1 MKRGF
6 KTWAE
11 NEALRLRGEL
21 RLPKDAPLEGR
32 ELAKHLRVPIAT
44 PDEIGVDASILDELL
59 VRSASRWSAVTLYLR
74 NSPFVVF
81 NPKHS
86 EQRQES
92 DLMHEFAHI
101 LCKHPPQKIVA
112 KGLFPFPIRE
122 YNPEQEEEADWLGAT
137 LKLPRELLM
146 RALQKGFSDE
156 QLAEQ
161 FKCSVPLARM
171 RRNRSG
177 VQLHL
182 KRLSAWRTANGWR

>member
-21 RLPKDAPLEGR
+21 HLPSDAPLEGR

-44 PDEIGVDASILDELL
+44 PADIGVDAETLQELL
-59 VRSASRWSAVTLYLR
+59 VGSASRWSAVTLYLH
-74 NSPFVVF
+74 NTPFVVF
-81 NPKHS
+81 NPTHS

-101 LCKHPPQKIVA
+101 LCKHPPQRIVA

-122 YNPEQEEEADWLGAT
+122 YNVEQEEEADWLGAT
-137 LKLPRELLM
+137 LKLPRDLLM
-146 RALQKGFSDE
+146 RALKKGFSDE
-156 QLAEQ
+156 QLADQ

-177 VQLHL
+177 VQIQLQ
-182 KRLSAWRTANGWR
+182 RLSAWKANNGWR

>member
-44 PDEIGVDASILDELL
+44 PAEIGADADILQELL
-59 VRSASRWSAVTLYLR
+59 VTSSSRWSAVTLYLH
-74 NSPFVVF
+74 NTPFVVF
-81 NPKHS
+81 NPAHS

-122 YNPEQEEEADWLGAT
+122 YNSEQEEEADWLGAT

-146 RALQKGFSDE
+146 RAIQKGLSDE
-156 QLAEQ
+156 QLADQ

-177 VQLHL
+177 VQVHL
-182 KRLSAWRTANGWR
+182 QRLSALKAANGWR